1 MDIYQS
7 ALDEILSLSIIAE
20 WPTAQELMGR
30 AARRQPKNWQ
40 LPGLAGRAVGGRSEQ
55 VGPPTAAV
63 AAMHVSILL
72 IDDLLDADPR
82 GEHHRIGV
90 GAAAN
95 TAAALQ
101 AAAVEIILKCEWVS
115 PGARLAATR
124 SLNNLALTTC
134 FGQYLDM
141 LNPADEESYW
151 RVVRLK
157 SSPLFATSF
166 ELGALFGGGSPVVV
180 GQLKRLGEI
189 YGEIMQIH
197 DDLKDTLATPA
208 NPDWLLGRS
217 PLPILFAET
226 VPHPQSLNSALFVKH
241 LHEANQNQT
250 LIGAELTAASL
261 PLAYSRA
268 TIALDPDLV
277 TQQFAQPNLRQA
289 TAGRQRV
296 FAREAIEPKQLA
308 EFVHRSSHPARV

>member
-166 ELGALFGGGSPVVV
+166 ELGALFGGGSPAVV

-226 VPHPQSLNSALFVKH
+226 IPHPERDRFRQLRRLAAQPEALAEAQAILIRCGAISYGVHRNLQLHKAARALLDSILLPHKDELSSWLESQLEPLRALFQSV
-241 LHEANQNQT
+241 A
-250 LIGAELTAASL
+250 
-261 PLAYSRA
+261 
-268 TIALDPDLV
+268 PDSVNAVL
-277 TQQFAQPNLRQA
+277 N
-289 TAGRQRV
+289 
-296 FAREAIEPKQLA
+296 
-308 EFVHRSSHPARV
+308 